1 MTMTDWAKKEVEIAK
16 KECDEYYSSC
26 MDSALKAFLCL
37 MEDGH
42 SGMSIGITKSILNR
56 LIDGKCLTPIKD
68 EDFDESKCEIKSTK
82 EYLKGCGLKSSIQC
96 PRMSS
101 LFRDETLDGD
111 VTYSDV
117 GRMVMYDVSE
127 PTDGFYNGFV
137 AKVINEMFPITMP
150 YYPATNRYK
159 VYVAYEKTPNCTEDY
174 DILKVLYAIKP
185 DGERV
190 EINRKFVENEKTH
203 RLEEVKE

>member
-1 MTMTDWAKKEVEIAK
+1 MSMTDWAKKEVEIAK
-16 KECDEYYSSC
+16 NGCDEYYSAC
-26 MDSALKAFLCL
+26 LDSALKAFLCL
-37 MEDGH
+37 MEDEH

-82 EYLKGCGLKSSIQC
+82 DYLKGCGLKSSIQC

-101 LFRDETLDGD
+101 LFRDEALDGD

-127 PTDGFYNGFV
+127 PTNGFYNGFV
-137 AKVINEMFPITMP
+137 AKIINEMFPITMP
-150 YYPATNRYK
+150 YYPATNKYK
-159 VYVAYEKTPNCTEDY
+159 VYVKWSKTTNCPEDY
-174 DILKVLYAIKP
+174 DTLEVLYVIKP

-190 EINRKFVENEKTH
+190 EINRKFVESELTH
-203 RLEEVKE
+203 RLEEVKR

>member
-1 MTMTDWAKKEVEIAK
+1 MTMTDWAKEEVELAK
-16 KECDEYYSSC
+16 KDCDKYYYSC
-26 MDSALKAFLCL
+26 MNSALKAFLCL

-42 SGMSIGITKSILNR
+42 SGMSLDITKSILNR

-68 EDFDESKCEIKSTK
+68 EDFDESKCEIKTP
-82 EYLKGCGLKSSIQC
+82 YCILKDRGLKSSIQC

-137 AKVINEMFPITMP
+137 AKIINEMFPITMP
-150 YYPATNRYK
+150 YYPSTNRYN
-159 VYVAYEKTPNCTEDY
+159 VYVSYEKTPNCTEDY
-174 DILKVLYAIKP
+174 DILEVLYAIKP

-203 RLEEVKE
+203 QLEEVKE

>member
-1 MTMTDWAKKEVEIAK
+1 MEMTDWAKNEVEIAK
-16 KECDEYYSSC
+16 KDCDEYYSLC

-37 MEDGH
+37 MEDEH
-42 SGMSIGITKSILNR
+42 SGMSIGITQSILNR

-68 EDFDESKCEIKSTK
+68 EDFDESKCRIKMTDDF
-82 EYLKGCGLKSSIQC
+82 LRGCGLKSSIQC

-101 LFRDETLDGD
+101 LFKDETLDGD
-111 VTYSDV
+111 VTYSDIRRV
-117 GRMVMYDVSE
+117 VMYDVSN
-127 PTDGFYNGFV
+127 PTNGFYNGFV
-137 AKVINEMFPITMP
+137 TKIINEMFPITMP
-150 YYPATNRYK
+150 YYPATDRYK
-159 VYVAYEKTPNCTEDY
+159 VYVKESKTTNCTEDY
-174 DILKVLYAIKP
+174 DILEVLYVIKP

>member
-1 MTMTDWAKKEVEIAK
+1 MSMTDWAKEEVEIAK
-16 KECDEYYSSC
+16 KDCDEYYSSC

-82 EYLKGCGLKSSIQC
+82 DYLKGCGLKSSIQC

-127 PTDGFYNGFV
+127 PNDGFYNGFV

-159 VYVAYEKTPNCTEDY
+159 VYVACEKTPNCTEDY
-174 DILKVLYAIKP
+174 DILEVLYVIKP

-203 RLEEVKE
+203 ILEEVKE